1 MSTENHN
8 SVDNVKATSPRRISD
23 LSFSWE
29 FYPENKT
36 ENFLYLGIQYCPL
49 IQSADGSCSE
59 IGQLSGHFNL
69 DWGGQLPL
77 EIKQKLDTLEKVVA
91 PLLPSYEINV
101 TSSIPLT
108 VEPTIREIFCNYFTK
123 PPTGIPSQLSVIY
136 YFPTQPNKSTQL
148 NLEWDSL
155 SRSQQLV
162 VSNVTSWVKKQAWE
176 DLSKRIREISGQTAK
191 AIRSNKVFV
200 SYKRRSK
207 AEPLAET
214 IAHRLSQ
221 QHIAVW
227 FDKWEIKAGDS
238 VPGKIGEGFK
248 DSDACL
254 VFLESQYSSSDW
266 CTKEMNT
273 ALTKAINENL
283 TVIPILI
290 EDCDVPELLKDL
302 RPVYLKEPTASEFE
316 QKLTEITDAV
326 YKVDLNPYR

>member
-1 MSTENHN
+1 MQ
-8 SVDNVKATSPRRISD
+8 ATSPRRVSD
-23 LSFSWE
+23 LTFSWE
-29 FYPENKT
+29 FYPENKK

-49 IQSADGSCSE
+49 IQNADGTYSS
-59 IGQLSGHFNL
+59 ISQLSGRFNL
-69 DWGGQLPL
+69 DWGEQLPL
-77 EIKQKLDTLEKVVA
+77 EIKQKLDTLERVAA

-101 TSSIPLT
+101 TGSVPLT
-108 VEPTIREIFCNYFTK
+108 VEPTIREIFCYYLTK
-123 PPTGIPSQLSVIY
+123 PPTGTPSQLSVIY
-136 YFPTQPNKSTQL
+136 YFPTKLNEHTQL

-176 DLSKRIREISGQTAK
+176 DLANQIRATRGEPAK
-191 AIRSNKVFV
+191 AITGHRVFL

-207 AEPLAET
+207 AESVAET

-238 VPGKIGEGFK
+238 VAGKIGEGFK

-283 TVIPILI
+283 MVIPILI
-290 EDCDVPELLKDL
+290 EDCDIPELLKDL
-302 RPVYLKEPTASEFE
+302 RPVYLKEPTAGEFE
-316 QKLTEITDAV
+316 QKLTEITDAI
-326 YKVDLNPYR
+326 YKIDLNPYR